1 MHNMRNRNNHN
12 QHHLPS
18 GHTTRLL
25 IVDDHPMTV
34 KGYIYS
40 LGEIV
45 PQGSVEILEVNSQ
58 DAAIQALNESNADF
72 DLVFLDISMPPSK
85 DGKLTSGEDLGKLLR
100 KKQPNIKLMVL
111 TMLNDVFRIKGIIND
126 LKPEGFLL
134 KTEITLEILSTAYYQ
149 VLNGN
154 SYFSPEVG
162 RLLKEPIDADIQI
175 DSLDRKI
182 LYYISIGEKM
192 KNLPMYIPLS
202 MATIERRK
210 KNLKS
215 VLQLKSGSD
224 RELLEKAREM
234 GFI

>member
-1 MHNMRNRNNHN
+1 
-12 QHHLPS
+12 
-18 GHTTRLL
+18 
-25 IVDDHPMTV
+25 
-34 KGYIYS
+34 
-40 LGEIV
+40 
-45 PQGSVEILEVNSQ
+45 
-58 DAAIQALNESNADF
+58 
-72 DLVFLDISMPPSK
+72 MPPSK

-126 LKPEGFLL
+126 LKPEGFLI